1 MGFIFGI
8 ISLNKDAIDT
18 KDVYTLCDAV
28 KWDEFDDCINIIHD
42 RFDIGYCWNKDRTP
56 NAGIYRDK
64 NLIVIADAR
73 IYNTEALSKDISF
86 TTSEEAFAKA
96 YLKWGKHCPD
106 KFNGD
111 FAVVIVDHKRQEVI
125 LFRDHIGARPLCYTI
140 KGNQL
145 IFASHEYGIAKSHL
159 INNVLSEEKLVR
171 GFFHYKKQK
180 YHLTVF
186 QNILKVTPGYSILFS
201 SKNVSNVQYWFPE
214 KIKRNRQISI
224 EDTISQLRQQLIEST
239 QKRLE
244 SDQIIGTHV
253 SGGLDSS
260 GVAAILADLIDN
272 KSKLIGYS
280 WSPENSIEEI
290 ESVNEKEL
298 IDDFVE
304 KKGIAVRYLTWKEEN
319 VLDELSTPE
328 FEKMAIE
335 MQAMRQAQENNVSA
349 IFSGWGGD
357 EFVSISTRGALNHI
371 VLHCKIKMLVKWI
384 KNFGIRSTVARARI
398 ELFPLLI
405 PFGLGVK
412 IALKRK
418 WIHFFSKS
426 FILKHYRLF
435 FFNRRKQ
442 LYGWGNRT
450 RSMIKL
456 LNFGYLPNRM
466 DSWSLFGEK
475 FGIEYKYPLLDKEL
489 LEFWLSIP
497 TEYTYQTMN
506 SRYLYREALKGIL
519 PEKIRTRK
527 NKDEDVLEKK
537 MNNYFELMKK
547 EVINHPELFSSN
559 KQLHFFQEKE
569 FQKIAITPANDA
581 ITRITQRLD
590 INYYLR
596 YRKIQEKYLASKQ

>member
-8 ISLNKDAIDT
+8 ISLSENSVDT
-18 KDVYTLCDAV
+18 NDVYKLCTAV
-28 KWDEFDDCINIIHD
+28 KWDNFDEYIDIHGQYS
-42 RFDIGYCWNKDRTP
+42 IGYCWNKERTP
-56 NAGIYRDK
+56 KAGIYKDE
-64 NLIVIADAR
+64 NLTVIADAR
-73 IYNTEALSKDISF
+73 IYNTDALRKEITF
-86 TTSEEAFAKA
+86 TTSEEAFARA
-96 YLKWGKHCPD
+96 YLKWGKQCPD

-111 FAVVIVDHKRQEVI
+111 FSVVIIDHKHQEVI

-140 KGNQL
+140 KNNQL

-159 INNVLSEEKLVR
+159 INNTLSEEKLVR

-186 QNILKVTPGYSILFS
+186 QHILKVTPGYSILFS
-201 SKNVSNVQYWFPE
+201 SKNVSNIQYWFPE
-214 KIKRNRQISI
+214 KIKRNRRLSI
-224 EDTISQLRQQLIEST
+224 EDTIVQLRQQLIKST
-239 QKRLE
+239 QKRM
-244 SDQIIGTHV
+244 SDKIIGTHL

-260 GVAAILADLIDN
+260 GVAAILADLIEN

-280 WSPENSIEEI
+280 WSPENSTEEI

-304 KKGIAVRYLTWKEEN
+304 KKSITVRYLTWGEEN

-328 FEKMAIE
+328 FEKMPIE
-335 MQAMRQAQENNVSA
+335 MQTMRMAQENNVSS

-371 VLHCKIKMLVKWI
+371 VLHCKIKMLIKWI
-384 KNFGIRSTVARARI
+384 KHFGIKSSIARARM

-405 PFGLGVK
+405 PFGRGVK

-435 FFNRRKQ
+435 FFNQRKQ

-456 LNFGYLPNRM
+456 LHFGYLPNRM
-466 DSWSLFGEK
+466 DSWTLFGEK

-489 LEFWLSIP
+489 LEFWLSVP
-497 TEYTYQTMN
+497 TEFTYQTMS
-506 SRYLYREALKGIL
+506 SRYLYREALKDIL

-547 EVINHPELFSSN
+547 EVINHPELFSTN
-559 KQLHFFQEKE
+559 KQLPFFQEKE
-569 FQKIAITPANDA
+569 FQKIAITPANDI
-581 ITRITQRLD
+581 ITKITQRLD